1 MAIDLRVQYFS
12 HLNGLNLNVAWGSLL
27 SLYDTCLV
35 TGLELSGVVA
45 GTVVGGDLELEFLSN
60 HQCLLFQI
68 VELRNFQPEI
78 FNTRYRVV
86 GVLIPTK
93 LVLKGEAILNDNP
106 TVVGQAK
113 LSPLGYETIFS
124 AEKKRVYRAKSASS
138 YHPYIRMDETITD
151 GSNVYNANYSR
162 SLMIGLIEDMVHI
175 DDYENP
181 DKLQLPPTASNLKE
195 NWQIVGAGT
204 TVVRGRCKHYWGM
217 GGSSFASAVETTQ
230 AYIAE
235 SVPIPFTLVGDED
248 AVYVHNSVTVGA
260 TSQLQNKA
268 LRGFGIMDA
277 VTDSSIIPPWF
288 LMVPDRKGI
297 PADTSKT
304 LYDVGGMPLS
314 YGGGAQRFL
323 MPRYTPLAKMSDS
336 IDVTPIMPDN
346 STGRTDLFSN
356 THCAALQ
363 IPVYDSL
370 GNLRGT
376 LKHVCYSGNSR
387 GFIETLPLLSG
398 NSMYVADNVYGRFGS
413 GSASGE
419 SSVYHYLGE
428 LE

>member
-35 TGLELSGVVA
+35 TGLELSGIVA
-45 GTVVGGDLELEFLSN
+45 GTVVGGNLELEFSSS

-78 FNTRYRVV
+78 FNTQYRVV
-86 GVLIPTK
+86 GVLSPTK
-93 LVLKGEAILNDNP
+93 LVLKSEAILNGNP
-106 TVVGQAK
+106 TTVGQAK
-113 LSPLGYETIFS
+113 LSPLGYEIIFS
-124 AEKKRVYRAKSASS
+124 AEKKRVYRAKNARS

-181 DKLQLPPTASNLKE
+181 DKLQLPLTASNLKE
-195 NWQIVGAGT
+195 NWQIVGTGT

-217 GGSSFASAVETTQ
+217 GGSSFANAVETTQ
-230 AYIAE
+230 TYIAE

-248 AVYVHNSVTVGA
+248 AVYVHNSVTVG
-260 TSQLQNKA
+260 TTGQLQNKA
-268 LRGFGIMDA
+268 LRGFGILDA
-277 VTDSSIIPPWF
+277 ATDSSIIPPWF
-288 LMVPDRKGI
+288 LMLPDRKGI
-297 PADTSKT
+297 PAATSKT
-304 LYDVGGMPLS
+304 LYDLGGMPLS
-314 YGGGAQRFL
+314 YGSGAERFL

-336 IDVTPIMPDN
+336 IDATPVMPDT
-346 STGRTDLFSN
+346 STGRTNLFGN

-387 GFIETLPLLSG
+387 GFIETLPILSG
-398 NSMYVADNVYGRFGS
+398 NSMYVADNVYGRIGNTN
-413 GSASGE
+413 ASGE
-419 SSVYHYLGE
+419 NSLYHYLGE